1 MKKMIVVLLIVSL
14 MGGMLW
20 AQGAKEDPL
29 ANYPDKP
36 ITLIVPWG
44 VGGASDLLMRAVANV
59 YPKYSGGQQLIIKNV
74 NAAASVQGVVEYAG
88 LRPDGYSLLF
98 WATAQSIKTQMTK
111 TPYEA
116 LDFEPIFACV
126 NDSPYILVH
135 NDSPF
140 KTVNDLVTYAKANPG
155 KLTMGNSGSGGGN
168 HLAALQFE
176 IAAGIDVNHIP
187 YGGGALSAQAT
198 LAKEVDCSM
207 NVPAEG
213 LTNVAAGQ
221 LRMLAVLSKE
231 RMPAFPDIPTAKE
244 MGIDAVNQQA
254 RGIMI
259 HRDAPEGMAEKL
271 AVIFKQCV
279 DDPDFQK
286 SLKDLSMNRQWVDG
300 KGYEQLIQNEL
311 ELYRGIIQANNLGDR
326 F

>member
-1 MKKMIVVLLIVSL
+1 MKKLIAILLIVSCATT
-14 MGGMLW
+14 MVW
-20 AQGAKEDPL
+20 SQGVQEDPL

-44 VGGASDLLMRAVANV
+44 VGGASDLLMRAVSNV
-59 YPKYSGGQQLIIKNV
+59 YPKYSGGQQLVIKNV
-74 NAAASVQGVVEYAG
+74 NAAASVQGVVEYTG

-116 LDFEPIFACV
+116 LDFEPIFAAV

-135 NDSPF
+135 ADSPF
-140 KTVNDLVTYAKANPG
+140 KTVNDLVAYAKANPG

-198 LAKEVDCSM
+198 LAKEIDCSM

-213 LTNVAAGQ
+213 QSNVAAGQ
-221 LRMLAVLSKE
+221 LRMLAILSEE
-231 RMPAFPDIPTAKE
+231 RMPAFPNVPTAKE

-271 AVIFKQCV
+271 ADIFKQCV
-279 DDPDFQK
+279 EDPDFKQA
-286 SLKDLSMNRQWVDG
+286 LVDLSMNRQWLDG
-300 KGYEQLIQNEL
+300 AGYEQLIATEV
-311 ELYRGIIQANNLGDR
+311 ELYKGIIQANNLGDR
-326 F
+326 Y

>member
-1 MKKMIVVLLIVSL
+1 MRKMISVLIIVSL
-14 MGGMLW
+14 SFGLLF
-20 AQGAKEDPL
+20 AQGVQEDPL

-44 VGGASDLLMRAVANV
+44 VGGASDLLMRAISNV
-59 YPKYSGGQQLIIKNV
+59 YPKYSGGQQLVIKNV
-74 NAAASVQGVVEYAG
+74 NAAASVQGVIEYSA

-116 LDFEPIFACV
+116 LDFQPIFSAV

-135 NDSPF
+135 ADSPF
-140 KTVNDLVTYAKANPG
+140 KTINDLVAYAKANPG
-155 KLTMGNSGSGGGN
+155 KLSIGNSGTGGGN
-168 HLAALQFE
+168 HLAALQFA
-176 IAAGIDVNHIP
+176 IAADIKVNHIP

-198 LAKEVDCSM
+198 LAKEIDCSM

-213 LTNVAAGQ
+213 LVNVDAGQ
-221 LRMLAVLSKE
+221 MRMLAVLSVD
-231 RMPAFPDIPTAKE
+231 RMPAFPNTPTAKE

-259 HRDAPEGMAEKL
+259 HRNAPAGMAEKL
-271 AVIFKQCV
+271 ENIFKQCV
-279 DDPDFQK
+279 EDADFQK
-286 SLKDLSMNRQWVDG
+286 ALVDLSMNRAWNDG
-300 KGYEQLIQNEL
+300 KGYENLIKE
-311 ELYRGIIQANNLGDR
+311 EVALYKGIIQANGLGDR
-326 F
+326 Y

>member
-1 MKKMIVVLLIVSL
+1 MKKLIAILLIASLAVS
-14 MGGMLW
+14 MVW
-20 AQGAKEDPL
+20 SQGAQEDKL

-59 YPKYSGGQQLIIKNV
+59 FPRYSGGQQLIIKNV
-74 NAAASVQGVVEYAG
+74 NAAASVQGVVEYSG

-116 LDFEPIFACV
+116 LDFEPIFATV

-135 NDSPF
+135 ADSPF
-140 KTVNDLVTYAKANPG
+140 KTLDDLVAYAKANPG
-155 KLTMGNSGSGGGN
+155 ELTMGNSGSGGGN

-176 IAAGIDVNHIP
+176 IAAGLDINHIP

-198 LAKEVDCSM
+198 LAREIDCSM

-213 LTNVAAGQ
+213 LANVASGQ
-221 LRMLAVLSKE
+221 LRMLAVLSRE
-231 RMPAFPDIPTAKE
+231 RMPAFPDAPTALE
-244 MGIDAVNQQA
+244 MGVDAVNEQA

-259 HRDAPEGMAEKL
+259 HRNAPEGMADKL
-271 AVIFKQCV
+271 AEIFKQCV
-279 DDPDFQK
+279 EDPDFK
-286 SLKDLSMNRQWVDG
+286 KALVDLSMNRQWLDG
-300 KGYEQLIQNEL
+300 PGYESLIEAEV
-311 ELYRGIIQANNLGDR
+311 ELYKSIIQANRLGDR
-326 F
+326 Y

>member
-1 MKKMIVVLLIVSL
+1 MKKLIAILLIVSCATT
-14 MGGMLW
+14 MVW
-20 AQGAKEDPL
+20 SQGAQEDPL

-44 VGGASDLLMRAVANV
+44 VGGASDLLMRAVSNV
-59 YPKYSGGQQLIIKNV
+59 YPKYSGGQQLVIKNV
-74 NAAASVQGVVEYAG
+74 NAAASVQGVVEYTG

-116 LDFEPIFACV
+116 LDFEPIFAAV

-135 NDSPF
+135 ADSPF
-140 KTVNDLVTYAKANPG
+140 QTVNDLVAYAKANPG
-155 KLTMGNSGSGGGN
+155 KLTMGNSGAGGGN

-176 IAAGIDVNHIP
+176 IAAGIDINHIP

-198 LAKEVDCSM
+198 LAKEIDCSM

-213 LTNVAAGQ
+213 QSNVAAGQ
-221 LRMLAVLSKE
+221 LRMLTILSE
-231 RMPAFPDIPTAKE
+231 DRMPAFPDVPTAKE

-271 AVIFKQCV
+271 AEIFKQCV
-279 DDPDFQK
+279 EDPDFKQA
-286 SLKDLSMNRQWVDG
+286 LVDLSMNRQWLDG
-300 KGYEQLIQNEL
+300 AGYEQLIATEV
-311 ELYRGIIQANNLGDR
+311 ELYKGIIQANNLGDR
-326 F
+326 Y